1 VGLLEPIRDYIDT
14 LVHPSAQ
21 HNALTRA
28 QHRAFIAP
36 RLLGSFGALAVLPIY
51 LVVRGVPSALEV
63 LAIAWLLAP
72 ILSAYLLS
80 RTGHH
85 ASAQLLFSAS
95 LIGLIVAVAALTG
108 GISSFVAI
116 FLVVVPLEAA
126 PCASRRIIA
135 IVSMITVSACG
146 LLISFSMTPWL
157 TSAIPAPPAE
167 VALAAFG
174 VVSATLY
181 STGLALG
188 TQALVGASSRMF
200 SAEKSKYWF
209 LAHNMTDVITRHGRN
224 GATLFVSPGAELVFG
239 ASPDE
244 LLGHGLFDRIHV
256 LDRPAYLTAL
266 AEASAFG
273 GDRSVE
279 FRVRRDQVEVAAPGT
294 PQFIWIEMR
303 CRLLNPSVAEPFG
316 VRVREVVAVLRDVT
330 ERKVQE
336 LALEQARTEIELAH
350 IANSRFLTMMSHELR
365 TPLNVIIGFSE
376 MLLNESQWRLDSER
390 RREYAS
396 LIKDSGTHL
405 LAVVNAISDTSRFD
419 NDECEIRPES
429 FALAAMIES
438 CRDLLTLKAH
448 ECGVNL
454 SVRIPGT
461 LPDVVSDKRAV
472 KQILIALVSNA
483 VKFTDRGGR
492 VIVSVAINGPTFA
505 IMVEDSGIG
514 IAEDDLSRPSD
525 PFYQAWSSYDHRHD
539 APGLDLSIVKRLSER
554 LGGEMTIS
562 SRVGEGTRVSVRLPL
577 DCEQRRRVGPAV
589 SVVRLSA
596 VAHMSPGVRPNEV
609 NTAVRKRAYRR

>member
-1 VGLLEPIRDYIDT
+1 VDLLEPIRDYINT

-21 HNALTRA
+21 DNALTRA
-28 QHRAFIAP
+28 RHRAFIAT

-51 LVVRGVPSALEV
+51 LVVRGMPSALEV
-63 LAIAWLLAP
+63 PVIAWLLAP

-80 RTGHH
+80 RTGHY

-95 LIGLIVAVAALTG
+95 LIGLIVAVALLTG

-126 PCASRRIIA
+126 LGASRRIVA
-135 IVSMITVSACG
+135 IVSIIAVSACG

-167 VALAAFG
+167 VTLAAFG
-174 VVSATLY
+174 IVSATLY
-181 STGLALG
+181 STGVALR
-188 TQALVGASSRMF
+188 TETLVGTSSRMF
-200 SAEKSKYWF
+200 SAQESKYWF

-224 GATLFVSPGAELVFG
+224 GATLFVSPGAELLFG
-239 ASPDE
+239 ASPGE

-266 AEASAFG
+266 AEGSEFA

-279 FRVRRDQVEVAAPGT
+279 FRVRRDQAEGAAPGT

-303 CRLLNPSVAEPFG
+303 CRLLNPSIGEPFG

-336 LALEQARTEIELAH
+336 LALEQARTEIERAH
-350 IANSRFLTMMSHELR
+350 TSNSRFLTMMSHELC

-376 MLLNESQWRLDSER
+376 MLLNEAQWRLDSER

-405 LAVVNAISDTSRFD
+405 LAIVNAIADTSRFD
-419 NDECEIRPES
+419 GGKCEIMPES
-429 FALAAMIES
+429 FALAALIES
-438 CRDLLTLKAH
+438 CRDLLVLKAH
-448 ECGVNL
+448 ERGVNL
-454 SVRIPGT
+454 SLRIPRD
-461 LPDVVSDKRAV
+461 LPNIVADKRTI
-472 KQILIALVSNA
+472 KQILIALASNA
-483 VKFTDRGGR
+483 VRFTDRGGR
-492 VIVSVAINGPTFA
+492 VNVSVTIDGPMFA
-505 IMVEDSGIG
+505 IMVEGSGIG
-514 IAEDDLSRPSD
+514 IAENDRSRPSD
-525 PFYQAWSSYDHRHD
+525 PFLQAWPAYDQRHV
-539 APGLDLSIVKRLSER
+539 APGLDLSMVKRLSER
-554 LGGEMTIS
+554 LGGEMTIC

-577 DCEQRRRVGPAV
+577 DEHKRRINHAD
-589 SVVRLSA
+589 SVARLSA
-596 VAHMSPGVRPNEV
+596 VAHMSSGVRPNEV
-609 NTAVRKRAYRR
+609 NTPVRKRA